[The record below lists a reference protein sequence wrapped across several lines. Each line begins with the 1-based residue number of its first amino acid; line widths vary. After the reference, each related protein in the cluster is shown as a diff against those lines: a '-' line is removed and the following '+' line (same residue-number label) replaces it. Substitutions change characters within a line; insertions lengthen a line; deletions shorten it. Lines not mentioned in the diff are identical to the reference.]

1 MPLNSIQHYVLG
13 ITNGLAV
20 PGSGQVIEAYITPPT
35 VSTLDNP
42 IAVVEGARLVGRRQ
56 TAPRGKQAGYKH
68 LQWVVDIY
76 LGYLTNPDSATV
88 DAEFAQIIDAVMAAF
103 WTTEMPLFIDPGG
116 NRVDPAA
123 ATSADSQVLSIGED
137 FELDCTPERVPASLR
152 MLYYCA
158 RLGLDVYEA
167 VQA

>member
-1 MPLNSIQHYVLG
+1 
-13 ITNGLAV
+13 
-20 PGSGQVIEAYITPPT
+20 VIEAYITPPT
-35 VSTLDNP
+35 VSNLDNP

-56 TAPRGKQAGYKH
+56 TAPRGSAGMAGFKH
-68 LQWVVDIY
+68 LQWVVDIF

-103 WTTEMPLFIDPGG
+103 WTVEMPLFIDANGI
-116 NRVDPAA
+116 RVANG
-123 ATSADSQVLSIGED
+123 SAGASQILGIGED
-137 FELDCTPERVPASLR
+137 FELDCTPEKVPQSLR

-158 RLGLDVYEA
+158 RVGLDVYEA

>member
-1 MPLNSIQHYVLG
+1 MPLNSLQQYCLG
-13 ITNGLAV
+13 VVNGLTV
-20 PGSGQVIEAYITPPT
+20 PGTGVTIEAFITPPT
-35 VSTLDNP
+35 VTNLDNP

-56 TAPRGKQAGYKH
+56 TAPRTKGFKH
-68 LQWVVDIY
+68 LQWVVDIF
-76 LGYLTNPDSATV
+76 LGYLTNPNSATV

-103 WTTEMPLFIDPGG
+103 WTIPMQALFLDANGNVVTPGTAG
-116 NRVDPAA
+116 
-123 ATSADSQVLSIGED
+123 SSQILSIGED
-137 FELDCTPERVPASLR
+137 FELDCTPEKVPQSLR